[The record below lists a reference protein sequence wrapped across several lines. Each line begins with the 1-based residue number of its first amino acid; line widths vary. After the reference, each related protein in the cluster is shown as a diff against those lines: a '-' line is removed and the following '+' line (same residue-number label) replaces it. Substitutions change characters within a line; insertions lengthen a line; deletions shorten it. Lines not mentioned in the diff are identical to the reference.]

1 MLIYMRWKVGIIR
14 DSFVIFKNWAEAI
27 ETLPEEYQLETYKAL
42 VRYGVNG
49 VIPEDISPVAKAML
63 VSFSRDMENNIAK
76 YTASVE
82 NGKKGGNPNFKKG
95 QSNPYYAQKTDN
107 QSITEDNPKITEDN
121 LDEPNDNLY
130 VNVYVND
137 NDILKKEINKE
148 KNTILTDSELCSL
161 IEGSFSDS
169 EVCKKFK
176 DYAEMRKAMGKN
188 KAIRTKSTLD
198 SCIQKLRKYART
210 KEEALEILDYSIA
223 NCYQGLFDR
232 FNHGKKSADKE
243 AIPYAN

>member
-1 MLIYMRWKVGIIR
+1 MRWKVGIIR

-27 ETLPEEYQLETYKAL
+27 ETMPEEYQLETYKAL

-49 VIPEDISPVAKAML
+49 VIPEDISPFAKAML

-76 YTASVE
+76 YKASVE

-121 LDEPNDNLY
+121 LDEPSDNLY

-148 KNTILTDSELCSL
+148 KNTILTDSELYSL

-169 EVCKKFK
+169 EVCNKFK

-210 KEEALEILDYSIA
+210 KEEALDILDYSIA

-232 FNHGKKSADKE
+232 FNHGKKSANKE